1 MTGALLA
8 GVSGALLVVGVIL
21 ALPRPAELPLPL
33 RGLVAHSIEELRRSA
48 FTLRRL
54 RLSSAVG
61 GAVAG
66 GVLFGMRGAL
76 LFAVAAAWLAPRA
89 LAVRRRRRGRRL
101 DEGAAP
107 AARAIADAMSA
118 GASLRRSV
126 AVAAHRVSGP
136 MAEEL
141 GRTAWELEMGAGT
154 EPSLERLRARSG
166 SQAVALIVAALQV
179 HRRSGGDLARVLRGV
194 ATALEQD
201 RQVIEEAD
209 AATAQARFTA
219 IVVVVLPVCGIG
231 LGALAAPD
239 LPARMVGSAVGAG
252 LLIAAL
258 ALQLG
263 GVLMV
268 RRLAR
273 SWR

>member
-1 MTGALLA
+1 MTAALLA
-8 GVSGALLVVGVIL
+8 GVSGALLVVGTIL
-21 ALPRPAELPLPL
+21 ALPRAAELPFPV
-33 RGLVAHSIEELRRSA
+33 RGLVARSLEELRRSA
-48 FTLRRL
+48 DTLRRL
-54 RLSSAVG
+54 RLLAAAG
-61 GAVAG
+61 GALAG
-66 GVLFGMRGAL
+66 GVLLGMRGAL
-76 LFAVAAAWLAPRA
+76 LFAVAAAWVAPRA
-89 LAVRRRRRGRRL
+89 LTARRRRHGRRL
-101 DEGAAP
+101 DECAAS

-136 MAEEL
+136 LAQEL

-154 EPSLERLRARSG
+154 DAALERLRSRSG
-166 SQAVALIVAALQV
+166 SQAVALIVAAMQV
-179 HRRSGGDLARVLRGV
+179 QRRSGGDLTRVLRGV
-194 ATALEQD
+194 ATALDQD

-219 IVVVVLPVCGIG
+219 IVVVALPVCGIG

-252 LLIAAL
+252 LLITAV

-263 GVLMV
+263 GVLTI
-268 RRLAR
+268 RRIAR